1 MKIEKYKDCYWED
14 LCRIHNAARKIELQY
29 ASLEAAYLPLDI
41 AAEREGLFEYDH
53 LDVAVEDGRPVGFCA
68 YTDEEIAWLYVLP
81 ERVRQG
87 IGRQLVEN
95 ALAVEPG
102 LCWVE
107 TLYGNEPANRLY
119 ESFGFTV
126 REIVAGKMPGNE
138 QFAVRVYRMYRD
150 VSKLC

>member
-1 MKIEKYKDCYWED
+1 MPNIWVDGVIREMT
-14 LCRIHNAARKIELQY
+14 
-29 ASLEAAYLPLDI
+29 EA
-41 AAEREGLFEYDH
+41 
-53 LDVAVEDGRPVGFCA
+53 
-68 YTDEEIAWLYVLP
+68 EIKAW
-81 ERVRQG
+81 
-87 IGRQLVEN
+87 EN

-107 TLYGNEPANRLY
+107 TLYGNEPAKRLY